1 MSAIQI
7 LQVHPPHLWCWRQ
20 PLLFD
25 QVGPPAW
32 RGPSSHS
39 PAKNQRNRQIRFEL
53 AESIEYLGMV
63 NENGKM
69 EKYILI
75 QIHNFQCE
83 IHPTCKRKDRL
94 LSEPSTM
101 ALLTCKF
108 SRELRGYLWDI
119 FGIPGGCKCVGT
131 LRPTTHM
138 DLCFVGLRYKDKHY
152 LLD

>member
-1 MSAIQI
+1 M
-7 LQVHPPHLWCWRQ
+7 HPPHLWCWRQ

-69 EKYILI
+69 ENIYIDPDSQFSVWNSPHLQAQGSAAERTLHDGI
-75 QIHNFQCE
+75 AH
-83 IHPTCKRKDRL
+83 L
-94 LSEPSTM
+94 L
-101 ALLTCKF
+101 
-108 SRELRGYLWDI
+108 SRELRWYLWDI

-131 LRPTTHM
+131 FRPTTHM
-138 DLCFVGLRYKDKHY
+138 DLCFVGLKYKDKHY